1 MSSIHPTA
9 SAGFSKAADAYE
21 RGRPDY
27 PQAAVDWLA
36 HALDLRPGVTVVD
49 LAAGTGKLTRALL
62 PTGATVVAVE
72 PVAEMRALIEG
83 ARGVSATAKPATE
96 TEKPARVRPGRLVTV
111 DGRADAM
118 PFPEEWA
125 DAVTVAQAFHW
136 FANDESVRE
145 IARVLKPAG
154 ALALI
159 WNSRMHDHP
168 LQAEI
173 DELTRELAA
182 EVTTLYD
189 DAWRGAIERSGL
201 FGPLAESRFEHEQEL
216 DEQGVVD
223 RVLSTSYVATAP
235 VERQREIEAR
245 LREVVGGESVRLPYL
260 TMAFV
265 TRKL

>member
-9 SAGFSKAADAYE
+9 SAGFSRAAGAYE

-36 HALDLRPGVTVVD
+36 RELDLRPGVTVVD

-83 ARGVSATAKPATE
+83 AE
-96 TEKPARVRPGRLVTV
+96 TL

-118 PFPEEWA
+118 PFPDEWA

-136 FANDESVRE
+136 FANEESVRE
-145 IARVLKPAG
+145 IARVLKPNG

-159 WNSRMHDHP
+159 WNSRVRDHP
-168 LQAEI
+168 VQAAI
-173 DELTRELAA
+173 DELTRELAT

-189 DAWRGAIERSGL
+189 DAWRCAIEESGL
-201 FGPLAESRFEHEQEL
+201 FGPLRKTEYKHAQEL

-223 RVLSTSYVATAP
+223 RVLSTSYVAAAP
-235 VERQREIEAR
+235 PEQQLEIEAR
-245 LREVVGGESVRLPYL
+245 LRGIVAGNAVRLPYA
-260 TMAFV
+260 TIAFV

>member
-9 SAGFSKAADAYE
+9 SAGFSRAADAYE

-36 HALDLRPGVTVVD
+36 RELDLRPGVTVVD
-49 LAAGTGKLTRALL
+49 LAAGTGKLTRARL

-83 ARGVSATAKPATE
+83 AE
-96 TEKPARVRPGRLVTV
+96 TV

-136 FANDESVRE
+136 FANGESVRE
-145 IARVLKPAG
+145 IARVLKPSG

-201 FGPLAESRFEHEQEL
+201 FGPLVESRFEHEHEL

-235 VERQREIEAR
+235 AERQREIEAR

-260 TMAFV
+260 TMGFV

>member
-1 MSSIHPTA
+1 VSSIHPTA
-9 SAGFSKAADAYE
+9 SAGFSRAAAAYE
-21 RGRPDY
+21 RGRPEY
-27 PQAAVDWLA
+27 PQAAVDWIA
-36 HALDLRPGVTVVD
+36 RELDLRPGVTVVD

-83 ARGVSATAKPATE
+83 AE
-96 TEKPARVRPGRLVTV
+96 TV

-125 DAVTVAQAFHW
+125 DAGTVAQAFHW
-136 FANDESVRE
+136 FANEDSVRE
-145 IARVLKPAG
+145 IARVLKPGG

-159 WNSRMHDHP
+159 WNSRVHDHP
-168 LQAEI
+168 IQAAI
-173 DELTRELAA
+173 DELTRELAT
-182 EVTTLYD
+182 EVSTLYD
-189 DAWRGAIERSGL
+189 DAWRGALETSGL
-201 FGPLAESRFEHEQEL
+201 FGPLEEAGFEHAQEL

-235 VERQREIEAR
+235 AAQQREIEAK
-245 LREVVGGESVRLPYL
+245 LRELVGGESVRLPYL

>member
-9 SAGFSKAADAYE
+9 STGFSRAAEAYE

-36 HALDLRPGVTVVD
+36 GELDLRPGVTVVD

-72 PVAEMRALIEG
+72 PVAEMRALIDG
-83 ARGVSATAKPATE
+83 AE
-96 TEKPARVRPGRLVTV
+96 TV

-125 DAVTVAQAFHW
+125 DAITVAQAFHW

-154 ALALI
+154 ALGLI
-159 WNSRMHDHP
+159 WNGRVHDDP

-173 DELTRELAA
+173 DELTRELAT

-189 DAWRGAIERSGL
+189 DAWRGAIEASGL
-201 FGPLAESRFEHEQEL
+201 FGPLAESTFEHAQEL

-223 RVLSTSYVATAP
+223 RVLSTSYVAVAP
-235 VERQREIEAR
+235 AAQQSAIEAR
-245 LREVVGGESVRLPYL
+245 LREVVGGRTVRLPYV
-260 TMAFV
+260 TTAFV
-265 TRKL
+265 TRKV